1 MKSESSKRGSEAE
14 EARSDRPP
22 MLLKVNRERHSPH
35 VDIADHQV
43 KGNVMHNESGNQIKE
58 LGNNGFND
66 DV

>member
-1 MKSESSKRGSEAE
+1 
-14 EARSDRPP
+14 
-22 MLLKVNRERHSPH
+22 MLLKVNRERHSPP

-66 DV
+66 DA